1 MLQGLAEAL
10 KEEAGLALTVHRKPK
25 NTGGED
31 EIALM
36 LDAVS
41 GATDP
46 AVLGSLIKVRL
57 GGGA

>member
-1 MLQGLAEAL
+1 MLEGLAEAL

-41 GATDP
+41 GGSASPKEPHKSQCEP
-46 AVLGSLIKVRL
+46 A
-57 GGGA
+57 